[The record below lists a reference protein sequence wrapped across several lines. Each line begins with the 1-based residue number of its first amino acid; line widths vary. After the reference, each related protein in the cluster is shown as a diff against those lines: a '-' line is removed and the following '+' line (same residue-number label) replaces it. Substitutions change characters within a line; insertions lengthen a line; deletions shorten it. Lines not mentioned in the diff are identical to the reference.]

1 MRMSFAVKEGEAEK
15 REDALQAFDGIDKDQ
30 SGLVSKEELWTYVH
44 MKQDKMTKSEF
55 DRLFKMIDKD
65 GSNEIDFAEFMM
77 FLNNLEKET

>member
-1 MRMSFAVKEGEAEK
+1 MKEGEAEK

-30 SGLVSKEELWTYVH
+30 SGLVSKEELWTFVH